1 MAHAGCLLYVH
12 VRDPRFLDSPWFLG
26 HLLAV
31 LRWHKIH
38 LWKQGTDSG
47 YRIKG
52 IVLKSTWFM
61 TNYQLEIPVWQL
73 LVIRAAE
80 GNLRNT
86 GTLEGDW
93 KKPSEA
99 ALSPVRGAP
108 CTLTSRSTQA
118 CSGLCLFSRR
128 CRDLQVTS
136 AESVGHSPS
145 SEDSHPIRPFE
156 ELALLRRKCHNSW
169 CLIFTGSHG
178 TDKWDLLHTCF
189 LSVT

>member
-1 MAHAGCLLYVH
+1 MAHAGCLLYAH
-12 VRDPRFLDSPWFLG
+12 VRDPRFLDSPWFLV
-26 HLLAV
+26 HLLVA

-93 KKPSEA
+93 KEA
-99 ALSPVRGAP
+99 KWS
-108 CTLTSRSTQA
+108 CTLPSQGRSMYPSKPLHPGLQQPLPFLSEMSRTLSNSCRWQA
-118 CSGLCLFSRR
+118 VCWVCWALTVFKGL
-128 CRDLQVTS
+128 
-136 AESVGHSPS
+136 P
-145 SEDSHPIRPFE
+145 SHPPLWR
-156 ELALLRRKCHNSW
+156 
-169 CLIFTGSHG
+169 
-178 TDKWDLLHTCF
+178 TCF
-189 LSVT
+189 AQEKMSQFLMFNFHRKPRHW